1 MRTKGKVIGA
11 FMIAIIIIII
21 ATAIGSASLGLDQV
35 FHILGNQIF
44 GIKLPEDITANTVS
58 ILWKIRFPR
67 VLMAFFVGGA
77 LAVSGV
83 VMQSVLR
90 NPLASSYTL
99 GVSSGASLGAAF
111 VILLNFSLPFAT
123 IYSLP
128 LAGFVFGLGTVF
140 LAMGFASRFD
150 RNMENNTIILV
161 GMVLSLF
168 VNAILTLLIA
178 LAPDRMKELTYWQ
191 MGSFSSIRWSN
202 VIAIIPVFIIGIII
216 LMRYTREMDIMT
228 FGEEEALSA
237 GVELKKMK
245 FLMIGIGA
253 LLTGVAVAFAGTIGF
268 VDLIAPHVVRKIFG
282 PKHKL
287 VLPMSALFGGAFMV
301 MADLVS
307 RTLLAPREIPV
318 GAVTALIGAPFFA
331 YIYFRRRAR

>member
-1 MRTKGKVIGA
+1 ML
-11 FMIAIIIIII
+11 
-21 ATAIGSASLGLDQV
+21 TAAALSVAAVVLAVTVGSVSIKLPNLV
-35 FHILGNQIF
+35 NILGNQLF
-44 GIKLPEDITANTVS
+44 GRELAEHISGNEVS
-58 ILWKIRFPR
+58 ILWRIRMPR
-67 VLMAFFVGGA
+67 VLMAFLVGSA
-77 LAVSGV
+77 LAASGV

-111 VILLNFSLPFAT
+111 VILLNLSLPFASV
-123 IYSLP
+123 YSLP

-140 LAMGFASRFD
+140 LAMGLASRFD

-178 LAPDRMKELTYWQ
+178 LAPDRMKQLTYWQ
-191 MGSFSSIRWSN
+191 MGSFSSIHWNN
-202 VIAIIPVFIIGIII
+202 VQAVFPIVLLGILI
-216 LMRYTREMDIMT
+216 LMRYTREMDLMT

-237 GVELKKMK
+237 GVELRKMK
-245 FLMIGIGA
+245 FLMIGISA
-253 LLTGVAVAFAGTIGF
+253 LLTGAAVAFAGTIGF
-268 VDLIAPHVVRKIFG
+268 VDLIAPHVVRRIFG

-287 VLPMSALFGGAFMV
+287 VLPASALFGGTFMV
-301 MADLVS
+301 LADLIS
-307 RTLLAPREIPV
+307 RTILAPQEIPV

-331 YIYFRRRAR
+331 YVYFKRKPR

>member
-1 MRTKGKVIGA
+1 MLLAAGGSLAVILLA
-11 FMIAIIIIII
+11 A
-21 ATAIGSASLGLDQV
+21 AVGSADMSLSELLNV
-35 FHILGNQIF
+35 FGNQLF
-44 GIKLPEDITANTVS
+44 GLALREDLPANSVS
-58 ILWKIRFPR
+58 ILWKIRLPR
-67 VLMAFFVGGA
+67 VLIAYLVGA
-77 LAVSGV
+77 SLAVSGT

-99 GVSSGASLGAAF
+99 GVSSGASLGAAL
-111 VILLNFSLPFAT
+111 VILLNFTLPLAG

-128 LAGFVFGLGTVF
+128 AAGFLFGLGTVF
-140 LAMGFASRFD
+140 LAMGMANRFD
-150 RNMENNTIILV
+150 KSMENNTIILV

-191 MGSFSSIRWSN
+191 MGSFSSIRWTN
-202 VIAIIPVFIIGIII
+202 VQAVFPVALFGIIL
-216 LMRYTREMDIMT
+216 LMRFTREMDLMT

-245 FLMIGIGA
+245 FLMIGISA
-253 LLTGVAVAFAGTIGF
+253 LLTGTAVAFAGTIGF
-268 VDLIAPHVVRKIFG
+268 VDLIAPHVVRRVFG
-282 PKHKL
+282 PRHKL
-287 VLPMSALFGGAFMV
+287 VLPASAIFGGAFMV
-301 MADLVS
+301 LADLVS

-331 YIYFRRRAR
+331 YIYFKRR